1 MFIQV
6 KSWTRNHLR
15 KSKIKTK
22 QQRLIPYFFVTHE
35 FNCLFLFGESA
46 YVNYA
51 PLCLRKIRVK
61 NIFQHKHKHF
71 DRMQT
76 WEYSPP
82 TTTTNPHLSAPPLA
96 HWRKLNICLLSPSLL
111 QNLASL
117 SNFSFFFSVF
127 FFSWS
132 GLGFPCRSR
141 IQFTAFFLAQFFS
154 VFSYRRLGDSSAGT
168 EGPVQTATRQDSAVL
183 RPNRWECSLDP
194 CADLPGRLI
203 EVHHTWEH
211 QRLASIEIISWP
223 RELLAFE
230 L

>member
-1 MFIQV
+1 M
-6 KSWTRNHLR
+6 
-15 KSKIKTK
+15 K
-22 QQRLIPYFFVTHE
+22 QQRLLPYFFVTRE

-76 WEYSPP
+76 WEVYRP
-82 TTTTNPHLSAPPLA
+82 TNPHLSALPLA
-96 HWRKLNICLLSPSLL
+96 HRRKLNICLFSPLLL

-117 SNFSFFFSVF
+117 SNFSFFFF
-127 FFSWS
+127 FFFWS
-132 GLGFPCRSR
+132 GLGFPRHSR
-141 IQFTAFFLAQFFS
+141 IQFTACVFFCFFFFYRAES
-154 VFSYRRLGDSSAGT
+154 FSCRRLWDSSHGT
-168 EGPVQTATRQDSAVL
+168 EGLAETAAERASVIF
-183 RPNRWECSLDP
+183 RPDRWDCSLDP
-194 CADLPGRLI
+194 CAKLPGCLI

>member
-1 MFIQV
+1 MWLV
-6 KSWTRNHLR
+6 S
-15 KSKIKTK
+15 
-22 QQRLIPYFFVTHE
+22 LIVCF
-35 FNCLFLFGESA
+35 CLESLLMLITLPS
-46 YVNYA
+46 VWE
-51 PLCLRKIRVK
+51 KIRVK

-76 WEYSPP
+76 WEVYRPA
-82 TTTTNPHLSAPPLA
+82 NPHLSALPLA
-96 HWRKLNICLLSPSLL
+96 HWRKLNICLFSPSLL

-117 SNFSFFFSVF
+117 SNFSFFFFFFF

-132 GLGFPCRSR
+132 GLGFPRHSR
-141 IQFTAFFLAQFFS
+141 IQFTAVFFFS
-154 VFSYRRLGDSSAGT
+154 FFGAQSFSCRRLWDRSSGT
-168 EGPVQTATRQDSAVL
+168 EGPVETATGWASVIF
-183 RPNRWECSLDP
+183 RPDRWDCGLDP
-194 CADLPGRLI
+194 CAKLPGRLI